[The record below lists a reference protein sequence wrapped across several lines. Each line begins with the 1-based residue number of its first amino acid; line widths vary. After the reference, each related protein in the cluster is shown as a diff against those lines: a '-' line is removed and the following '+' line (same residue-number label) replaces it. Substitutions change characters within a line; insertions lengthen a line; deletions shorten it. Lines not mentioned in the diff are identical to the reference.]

1 MKSKRIFAYLIDMI
15 ILIFILF
22 IIGIFFKNQNVESL
36 HLEAIELHQTFLSK
50 EVGFATYINHYS
62 SIMHDLS
69 KQTFLYTFIG
79 LLIMSVYFVWIPYKW
94 KGQTLGKR
102 AMHLK
107 IHKKGELTIQ
117 SLLYRAILI
126 NGLGYVTVSLLLLW
140 ILPSFSYFFTISS
153 ICILQVILVIVS
165 FFMILYNKDGKSLE
179 DLLTDTEVI
188 HVEEV
193 K

>member
-1 MKSKRIFAYLIDMI
+1 MSVLNGPYDTKKQQIIENNKQHDGDTGSPEVQGAILTKRI
-15 ILIFILF
+15 
-22 IIGIFFKNQNVESL
+22 N
-36 HLEAIELHQTFLSK
+36 
-50 EVGFATYINHYS
+50 
-62 SIMHDLS
+62 DL
-69 KQTFLYTFIG
+69 TE
-79 LLIMSVYFVWIPYKW
+79 
-94 KGQTLGKR
+94 
-102 AMHLK
+102 HLK